1 MPISSR
7 MLSAMASCRPEPT
20 KIPHL
25 RYGGACTRQQP
36 FGDVP
41 FRSNHLRIEFEV
53 PGLSEA
59 AVLASELRV
68 MGHGRV
74 QIRPEFPRLLHR
86 RWRVTMTIPSM
97 WPAAAQIRAEARE
110 LASRHAGCRVVDGDG
125 GPLRVLI
132 VDDSAPF
139 RRAARELLHRRGYVV
154 VGEAGTAAA
163 ARDAVER
170 ARARRAPDRRRPARR
185 VRIRAGGCAHAR
197 SADPGG
203 ATHVGQRSARRRRE
217 APGQRSPGP
226 CSEVVPRFSPTRAIL
241 VHAITLIG

>member
-1 MPISSR
+1 VPVRSD
-7 MLSAMASCRPEPT
+7 
-20 KIPHL
+20 HL
-25 RYGGACTRQQP
+25 RV
-36 FGDVP
+36 D
-41 FRSNHLRIEFEV
+41 FEV

-59 AVLASELRV
+59 VALASELRG

-74 QIRPEFPRLLHR
+74 QIRPEFPRLLDR

-97 WPAAAQIRAEARE
+97 RHAAAQIEAEARE
-110 LASRHAGCRVVDGDG
+110 LASRHVGCRVADRDG

-170 ARARRAPDRRRPARR
+170 ATPDALLIDVGLPDGCGFELAAALTRAQPNLA
-185 VRIRAGGCAHAR
+185 VLLM
-197 SADPGG
+197 SADDPPAETERLRASG
-203 ATHVGQRSARRRRE
+203 AQGFVLKSCLAA
-217 APGQRSPGP
+217 APLERFLRSP
-226 CSEVVPRFSPTRAIL
+226 SP
-241 VHAITLIG
+241 